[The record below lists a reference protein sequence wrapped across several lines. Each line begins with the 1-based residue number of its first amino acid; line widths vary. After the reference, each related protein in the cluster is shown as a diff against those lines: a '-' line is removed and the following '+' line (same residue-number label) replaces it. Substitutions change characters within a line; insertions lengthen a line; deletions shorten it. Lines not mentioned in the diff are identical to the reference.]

1 MAGVC
6 PDPENSPDTIGVPV
20 NPGGGL
26 TPEREKAGSEMPLE
40 SGMAGE
46 PRGPARADPI
56 STSMGVSPCTATECI
71 DWPEKAETP
80 KRAERAETPGR
91 AETPERAETPG
102 GGGGGR
108 DPREGRVKHWERLP
122 SDIPGLALVTRKGRR
137 AHAPGHLPRTFGPV
151 TAPKNGSSLGSLSE
165 FSLAEARL
173 RAMDWVHGRSR
184 VISGAS
190 RLHHV
195 AGITQVTPG
204 GPTNEW
210 QGLRAQQPRTG
221 LLASKWVFGKD
232 LSTASTPV
240 AMTGLVGFGTWG
252 MGRREASLETG
263 KYGGHFRPEGRKD
276 ARKDEKPDSKAANL
290 NLLGDSALEVEG
302 ASGPLPSHICSPP
315 WPNPLWAPSWTKRT
329 YAKPAGVPTSSMRPE
344 RGRHSESREA
354 LYCTLSGHISDTQDA
369 DLIQRRRPDSCHTSC
384 HVSC

>member
-1 MAGVC
+1 M
-6 PDPENSPDTIGVPV
+6 
-20 NPGGGL
+20 
-26 TPEREKAGSEMPLE
+26 
-40 SGMAGE
+40 
-46 PRGPARADPI
+46 
-56 STSMGVSPCTATECI
+56 
-71 DWPEKAETP
+71 
-80 KRAERAETPGR
+80 
-91 AETPERAETPG
+91 
-102 GGGGGR
+102 
-108 DPREGRVKHWERLP
+108 
-122 SDIPGLALVTRKGRR
+122 TRKGRR

-252 MGRREASLETG
+252 MGRRKASLAETPERAETPG
-263 KYGGHFRPEGRKD
+263 RAETPEEAETPEGAESNTGTGCR
-276 ARKDEKPDSKAANL
+276 AA
-290 NLLGDSALEVEG
+290 
-302 ASGPLPSHICSPP
+302 SPG
-315 WPNPLWAPSWTKRT
+315 WLW
-329 YAKPAGVPTSSMRPE
+329 
-344 RGRHSESREA
+344 
-354 LYCTLSGHISDTQDA
+354 
-369 DLIQRRRPDSCHTSC
+369 
-384 HVSC
+384 